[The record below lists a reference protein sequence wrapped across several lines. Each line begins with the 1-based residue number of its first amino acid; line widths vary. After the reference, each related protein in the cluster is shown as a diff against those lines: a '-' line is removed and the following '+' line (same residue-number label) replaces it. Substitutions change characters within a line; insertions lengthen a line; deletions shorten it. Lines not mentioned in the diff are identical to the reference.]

1 MPKSNTN
8 MIDNSADKKDPS
20 KLLNEIGEMRKNSA
34 NGEKEISPAL
44 NLNKLSQNSE
54 PDFDETDMKGIEEAV
69 VQLQEDNEAMKSKL
83 EIYERERVETVKMLK
98 AKGLSKELEV
108 MPVVNILKDEIEKEN
123 VSKPEE
129 IE

>member
-1 MPKSNTN
+1 
-8 MIDNSADKKDPS
+8 
-20 KLLNEIGEMRKNSA
+20 MRKNSA

-108 MPVVNILKDEIEKEN
+108 MPIVNILKDEIEKEN